1 MRTESVDVR
10 SETGERLWTD
20 QAAEEIERL
29 RRVRDTL
36 RVDRDRI
43 DRELESLDG
52 ALSALVRLR
61 PDLRS
66 STDTQRS
73 GLRAR
78 EIDLGRLLADVL
90 RDRPG
95 AWMAVD
101 EVHEQLRKKTGSL
114 ARIPSVNQVR
124 DGLRYLASRREE
136 FEAGRNESERLA
148 YRFRTLSVKSPD

>member
-1 MRTESVDVR
+1 MHTESIESR
-10 SETGERLWTD
+10 PELSERLWTD
-20 QAAEEIERL
+20 RAAEEIEKL
-29 RRVRDTL
+29 RKVRDAL

-66 STDTQRS
+66 PTDTQRS
-73 GLRAR
+73 GFRAR

-90 RDRPG
+90 REPPG
-95 AWMAVD
+95 TWLAVD
-101 EVHEQLRKKTGSL
+101 EVYEQLRKKAGSM
-114 ARIPSVNQVR
+114 ARIPSTNQVR

-136 FEAGRNESERLA
+136 IEVGRNDRNRLA
-148 YRFRTLSVKSPD
+148 YRFRADLYSSTR